1 MITIKNNKNPTLHKP
16 SFTVDNKLSDK
27 LDNIEVFKLMNK
39 SHFSLFLG
47 KAGSGKSS
55 LCVSFLNSNDAFKKV
70 FHNIFLFCPANS
82 RASIKNDFW
91 GSNLPEENIFDHLT
105 IDNLKDVYEI
115 AEEDAQEDFKSL
127 IVLDDV
133 QKFLKGDC
141 EKFLLHMVNNRRHAK
156 LTIWLCCQTYKS
168 IPLQVRQALT
178 DLFIFKV
185 SKNEIK
191 NIFDEQIE
199 LYKDK
204 FELILNNIYKK
215 PHSHLYINNGSQ
227 KFFDNWNEIIINE

>member
-1 MITIKNNKNPTLHKP
+1 MISIKNNKTPKLHKP
-16 SFTVDNKLSDK
+16 SFLVDNKLAEK
-27 LDNIEVFKLMNK
+27 LDNIEVFKCMNK

-55 LCVSFLNSNDAFKKV
+55 LCISFLNSNDAFKKV

-91 GSNLPEENIFDHLT
+91 GANLPEENIFDDL
-105 IDNLKDVYEI
+105 NLESLQYVYDV
-115 AEEDAQEDFKSL
+115 AENDAHEDFKTL

-178 DLFIFKV
+178 DLFVFKV
-185 SKNEIK
+185 NKNEMQ
-191 NIFDEQIE
+191 NIFNEQIE

-204 FELILNNIYKK
+204 FENIINNLYKQD
-215 PHSHLYINNGSQ
+215 HSFLYINSGSQ
-227 KFFDNWNEIIINE
+227 RFFDNWNEIICEI